1 MKDYFKRVKNHPG
14 LGFAF
19 ILTLLAI
26 LAGASN
32 KSFQH
37 VWQGIIF
44 GLIMSSIWW
53 VIILLTSI
61 SKND

>member
-1 MKDYFKRVKNHPG
+1 MRNYFKRVKEHPG

-19 ILTLLAI
+19 MLTILSV
-26 LAGASN
+26 LAGGTN
-32 KSFQH
+32 KSFPH

-53 VIILLTSI
+53 IIILLTSI
-61 SKND
+61 KKD